1 MAISNQKQKVENPGH
16 LHHLNA
22 DLEIELFSGTSNYLR
37 QLESLNPNL
46 TAHNPHPKSWVGS
59 AATQVF
65 HLYILFIKS

>member
-1 MAISNQKQKVENPGH
+1 MAIYNQKQKVENPGH

-22 DLEIELFSGTSNYLR
+22 DLETELFSGTSNHLR

-46 TAHNPHPKSWVGS
+46 TVHNPHSKSWVVS

-65 HLYILFIKS
+65 HLHILPIKS